1 MYKYQ
6 LIIDELY
13 RNQQVFEVFLK
24 KVSREAYL
32 WKDRPNRWCL
42 LEIVC
47 HLYDEER
54 EDFRARTQHILETPE
69 NEFIP
74 IDPEGWV
81 QQRDYINKEY
91 NAVLSDFLRER
102 SISIN
107 WLSTLQNPKWDNIT
121 IHPEFGEMTAYQFL
135 ANWLAHDYLHLR
147 QITNLKLDYLK
158 VNTEENFAYA
168 EGI

>member
-1 MYKYQ
+1 MSTYQ
-6 LIIDELY
+6 FIIDELS
-13 RNQQVFEVFLK
+13 RNQQVFKELLRDVPKEV
-24 KVSREAYL
+24 YL
-32 WKDRPNRWCL
+32 WKNRPNRWCL

-54 EDFRARTQHILETPE
+54 EDFRARTKHILETPD

-81 QQRDYINKEY
+81 AQREYITKEY
-91 NAVLSDFLRER
+91 SNMLSKFLHER

-107 WLSTLQNPKWDNIT
+107 WLKTLQDPKWNNVT
-121 IHPEFGEMTAYQFL
+121 IHPEFGEMTAQQFM
-135 ANWLAHDYLHLR
+135 ANWLAHDYLHIR

-158 VNTEENFAYA
+158 KRSQENFQYA
-168 EGI
+168 EGD